1 MTIKSYLSFTVTEG
15 FSTIAPGLG
24 GLTNQP
30 LFKFEKG
37 AVSMDELAD
46 LPLGT
51 EVSMSYLIQSGRDAI
66 RNERMFD
73 RLFSMI
79 DAEYKVDQVPPLPA
93 ELNAAPW
100 NSPNASLV
108 AVTYAQ
114 MASRVEGRRELIEK
128 SLSKDIITE
137 AAQRINEGND
147 LSAAPRM

>member
-15 FSTIAPGLG
+15 FNTIAPGLG

-37 AVSMDELAD
+37 AASMDELAD

-51 EVSMSYLIQSGRDAI
+51 EVSMSYLIQSGRDAV

-100 NSPNASLV
+100 NNPNSSLV

-128 SLSKDIITE
+128 SFSKDIVTE

-147 LSAAPRM
+147 LPAAPRM